1 MASTPSLQP
10 ALGTNSASS
19 ARQLVV
25 GREIIVSGEI
35 TSCESL
41 VVEGT
46 VRANIE
52 CQDLRIEGSGLF
64 TGSATVGDA
73 EIFGRFEGELTVTG
87 RMRVRAS
94 GKVSAKV
101 RYHEIEIER
110 GGEISGDLQ
119 AQSTMKRPQ
128 AVGVTTLNRA

>member
-1 MASTPSLQP
+1 LAFTPSVQP
-10 ALGTNSASS
+10 TPVPTAASA

-64 TGSATVGDA
+64 AGSALVGDA
-73 EIFGRFEGELTVTG
+73 EILGRFEGELTVT
-87 RMRVRAS
+87 RRLRVRAT
-94 GKVSAKV
+94 GHISAKV

-110 GGEISGDLQ
+110 GGVVSGDLQ
-119 AQSTMKRPQ
+119 AQPTVKRQ
-128 AVGVTTLNRA
+128 QGAGIAALRL

>member
-1 MASTPSLQP
+1 MVSTASAQPLSVSTAAST
-10 ALGTNSASS
+10 

-25 GREIIVSGEI
+25 GRDIIVSGEI

-46 VRANIE
+46 VRANVE

-64 TGSATVGDA
+64 AGSAVVTDA
-73 EIFGRFEGELTVTG
+73 EVLGRFEGELTVTG
-87 RMRVRAS
+87 RLRVRAS

-101 RYHEIEIER
+101 RYHELEIER

-119 AQSTMKRPQ
+119 AQPTVKRLQ
-128 AVGVTTLNRA
+128 GTGVTALRP

>member
-1 MASTPSLQP
+1 MASMASAQSVP
-10 ALGTNSASS
+10 TNSSAS

-25 GREIIVSGEI
+25 GREIVVSGDI
-35 TSCESL
+35 NSCESL

-46 VRANIE
+46 VRANVE
-52 CQDLRIEGSGLF
+52 CKDLRIETSGLFAGSGL
-64 TGSATVGDA
+64 VGDA
-73 EIFGRFEGELTVTG
+73 EILGRFEGELTVTG
-87 RMRVRAS
+87 RLRVRAS

-119 AQSTMKRPQ
+119 AQPTIKRDQ
-128 AVGVTTLNRA
+128 AAGVTALRS